1 MSIFRTLLILAVLAL
16 VGGGAFVY
24 SGAYNMAADQPH
36 WTITHRLI
44 ATLRDRSVAAHA
56 RGIEV
61 PADLGDPERA
71 RRGAG
76 NYDAMCTGC
85 HLAPG
90 LANSEIRKGLYPQP
104 PNMTLP
110 AESGGAATTS
120 AARQF
125 WIIKHGLKMTGMP
138 AWSKGGMDDATIW
151 DMVALLPKLSSLS
164 ADEYRGLVASSEGH
178 SHTGAQMQGHD
189 MDAAPA
195 DTAPAGH
202 VDPPGAKPHG
212 HEPKAQPQA
221 KDDQHTNEHQH

>member
-1 MSIFRTLLILAVLAL
+1 MSIFRILLSLGVLAL

-36 WTITHRLI
+36 WPITHQLI
-44 ATLRDRSVAAHA
+44 ATLRDRSIAVHS
-56 RGIEV
+56 RSIEV

-90 LANSEIRKGLYPQP
+90 QADSEIRKGLYPQP
-104 PNMTLP
+104 PSMAMPT
-110 AESGGAATTS
+110 ESGGAAMTS

-125 WIIKHGLKMTGMP
+125 WIIKHGLKMSGMP

-151 DMVALLPKLSSLS
+151 DIVALLPKLSSLS
-164 ADEYRGLVASSEGH
+164 ADEYRDLVASSGGH
-178 SHTGAQMQGHD
+178 SHAGAQMQGHD
-189 MDAAPA
+189 MDAARVGA
-195 DTAPAGH
+195 APAGH
-202 VDPPGAKPHG
+202 LDAPGAPPHDHG
-212 HEPKAQPQA
+212 DAQEARRNTWAPIHA
-221 KDDQHTNEHQH
+221 H